1 MNEDTLTPYL
11 VVAQQLA
18 NDLALE
24 SGLPQTSRQLPP
36 LTSLLLANLAEQGEV
51 SGRETPRLGWAILAV
66 ANAAAQ
72 HQPQQMLQAQAAWH
86 LGRAANQWVR
96 PKRVAEAIA
105 QAQRLFGEE
114 QVGWLAACQ
123 WQQYALPWTIPDFSE
138 ATRQLSQALHQLEA
152 AQFDHWLPH
161 CRLSLAYAHIL
172 TNGHTQANQ
181 LLQAC
186 ESAFA
191 DWPFERACCWLF
203 RASSLRRRDQ
213 HPQAIDYLQQAK
225 ALFVEWHAPV
235 YASMADYQL
244 ALSLWATGQDSQQA
258 EQLLAD
264 TAHKFEV
271 YDLPLW
277 TAMALNGLTAIYR
290 SSGRLAEASQ
300 TNEKARAIYQTND
313 PVPGLQAD
321 NLSDAAIL
329 ERDKGN
335 YSQALFYL
343 FQAEKLYEQLA
354 SSRHFVAFTQM
365 LFGNIYTLA
374 GRYQRALQFLEKA
387 LTYYQQANLPDRL
400 AQCQIY
406 LSHVWQQLGQFAQA
420 HHYLQQALTYY
431 QDNRQ
436 PTWHITTLNRQAHIF
451 LEEERHDEAIK
462 SLVETVAL
470 ARQQGEQPYL
480 ASALRLLGEVKLAQG
495 DPAGAYPLLCEA
507 NQILEALEI
516 VVEQLFCHLAFGDY
530 FYNQQHW
537 QEAKAA
543 WQKALALNQ
552 TGLLEVEWRAYGGL
566 AKLAERDGQWE
577 IALTHYYQL
586 GEALEKMYH
595 DFWQANLYLSR
606 PEHSLAPAI
615 RLAIARSGHTDCL
628 VFIEQSKA
636 QIVTRQLL
644 NPGPTLPHNQQHLA
658 LKGEINWLKSQIR
671 INWESRPGRIRPGEE
686 LQLAQQLQNKIA
698 LYDQLVS
705 QLERSQ
711 QPAFGFI
718 PPFHWPQFQRLANA
732 ILGFKWVAI
741 NYYLQK
747 DTLCY
752 AFLTPDGC
760 QSGQRELSA
769 DVSFILEELLDS
781 GRDISHLTDSDLTTL
796 GEWLFPASLRPHL
809 QSDTTLLISPHGALH
824 RLPWPILLIRE
835 KPLVTTAIPVIV
847 PSFHHLARLWQRSV
861 TSPQSSERGLL
872 IAISDFQGRHTPL
885 PEVSH
890 EAATLNNLLG
900 YCHQLRDEEAT
911 WQKVQEYG
919 SPAGLS
925 AYQFLHI
932 ASHAFHDHHTGRI
945 SGLALYDQDIWHD
958 ELWQLAPLPPLVT
971 LSACSGNQSLIRSG
985 DEPIGLAT
993 TCLAAGAQTVL
1004 GSLWPIED
1012 NGLTNLMTTFYKNYL
1027 VSPKPALSLALSQRQ
1042 AWRQH
1047 RPVKHWGGFIC
1058 VGQP

>member
-1 MNEDTLTPYL
+1 MNEDIVAPYL

-18 NDLALE
+18 HDLALE
-24 SGLPQTSRQLPP
+24 SVLAQTSRQLPP
-36 LTSLLLANLAEQGEV
+36 LTLPLLTNLAERGEV
-51 SGRETPRLGWAILAV
+51 TGRENPRLGWAILAV
-66 ANAAAQ
+66 AHAAA
-72 HQPQQMLQAQAAWH
+72 HHHPQQQLQAQAAWH
-86 LGRAANQWVR
+86 LARAANQWVR
-96 PKRVAEAIA
+96 PQRVAEAIT
-105 QAQRLFGEE
+105 QAQRLFW
-114 QVGWLAACQ
+114 QNQPGWLAACQ
-123 WQQYALPWTIPDFSE
+123 WQQYALPWTIPNFSE
-138 ATRQLSQALHQLEA
+138 AISQLSQALQQLEA
-152 AQFDHWLPH
+152 AGFDHWLPY

-172 TNGHTQANQ
+172 TNDHAQANQ

-191 DWPFERACCWLF
+191 DQPFERACCWLF

-213 HPQAIDYLQQAK
+213 HPQAIDYLQRAK
-225 ALFVEWHAPV
+225 ALFIEWHAPV
-235 YASMADYQL
+235 YASMADYQW
-244 ALSLWATGQDSQQA
+244 ALSLWASGQDSQQA
-258 EQLLAD
+258 EQLLTDA
-264 TAHKFEV
+264 AQKFEV

-321 NLSDAAIL
+321 NLSEAAIL

-335 YSQALFYL
+335 YPQALFYL

-354 SSRHFVAFTQM
+354 SGRHFVAFTQM
-365 LFGNIYTLA
+365 LAGNIYTLA
-374 GRYQRALQFLEKA
+374 GRYQRALQFM
-387 LTYYQQANLPDRL
+387 
-400 AQCQIY
+400 
-406 LSHVWQQLGQFAQA
+406 
-420 HHYLQQALTYY
+420 
-431 QDNRQ
+431 
-436 PTWHITTLNRQAHIF
+436 
-451 LEEERHDEAIK
+451 
-462 SLVETVAL
+462 
-470 ARQQGEQPYL
+470 
-480 ASALRLLGEVKLAQG
+480 
-495 DPAGAYPLLCEA
+495 
-507 NQILEALEI
+507 

-530 FYNQQHW
+530 FSGQQRW
-537 QEAKAA
+537 PEAQSA
-543 WQKALALNQ
+543 WQKALDLNH

-577 IALTHYYQL
+577 MALTHYYQL

-644 NPGPTLPHNQQHLA
+644 YPGPPLPHNQQHLA

-671 INWESRPGRIRPGEE
+671 VNWESRPGRIRPGEE
-686 LQLAQQLQNKIA
+686 LRLAQQLKSKSE
-698 LYDQLVS
+698 LYDQMTS
-705 QLERSQ
+705 QLERAE
-711 QPAFGFI
+711 QPVLGFI
-718 PPFHWPQFQRLANA
+718 PPFQWQQFQRLANTL
-732 ILGFKWVAI
+732 LGFHWVAI

-752 AFLTPDGC
+752 ALLTPDGC

-796 GEWLFPASLRPHL
+796 GEWLFPPAIRPYL

-824 RLPWPILLIRE
+824 QLPWPILLIRE

-847 PSFHHLARLWQRSV
+847 PSFHHLALLWQRAV
-861 TSPQSSERGLL
+861 ASPHSSERGLL
-872 IAISDFQGRHTPL
+872 IAISDFQGRHSPL
-885 PEVSH
+885 PEVSR
-890 EAATLNNLLG
+890 EAEAIHSLLG
-900 YCHQLRDEEAT
+900 YCHQLRDKEAT
-911 WQKVQEYG
+911 WQNVQLCG
-919 SPAGLS
+919 DPAGLS
-925 AYQFLHI
+925 AYQFLHV

-958 ELWQLAPLPPLVT
+958 ELWQIAPLPPLVT

-985 DEPIGLAT
+985 DEPTGLAT

-1027 VSPKPALSLALSQRQ
+1027 ILPKPALSLALSQRQ

>member
-1 MNEDTLTPYL
+1 MNEDIVAPYL

-18 NDLALE
+18 HDLALE
-24 SGLPQTSRQLPP
+24 SVLAQTSRQLPP
-36 LTSLLLANLAEQGEV
+36 LTLPLLTNLAERGEV
-51 SGRETPRLGWAILAV
+51 TGRENPRLGWAILAV
-66 ANAAAQ
+66 AHAAA
-72 HQPQQMLQAQAAWH
+72 HHHPQQQLQAQAAWH
-86 LGRAANQWVR
+86 LARAANQWVR
-96 PKRVAEAIA
+96 PQRVAEAIT
-105 QAQRLFGEE
+105 QAQRLFG
-114 QVGWLAACQ
+114 QNQPGWLAACQ
-123 WQQYALPWTIPDFSE
+123 WQQYALPWTIPNFSE
-138 ATRQLSQALHQLEA
+138 AISQLSQALQQLEA
-152 AQFDHWLPH
+152 AGFDHWLPY

-172 TNGHTQANQ
+172 TNDHAQANQ

-191 DWPFERACCWLF
+191 DQPFERACCWLF

-213 HPQAIDYLQQAK
+213 HPQAIDYLQRAK
-225 ALFVEWHAPV
+225 ALFIEWHAPV
-235 YASMADYQL
+235 YASMADFQW
-244 ALSLWATGQDSQQA
+244 ALSLWASGQDSQQA
-258 EQLLAD
+258 EQLLTDA
-264 TAHKFEV
+264 AQKFEV

-300 TNEKARAIYQTND
+300 TNEKARTIYQTND

-321 NLSDAAIL
+321 NLSEAAIL

-335 YSQALFYL
+335 YPQALFYL

-354 SSRHFVAFTQM
+354 SGRHFVAFTQM
-365 LFGNIYTLA
+365 LAGNIYTLA

-406 LSHVWQQLGQFAQA
+406 LSHVWQQLGRFDQA
-420 HHYLQQALTYY
+420 HHHLQQALAYY
-431 QDNRQ
+431 QANHQ
-436 PTWHITTLNRQAHIF
+436 STWHIITLNRQARIF
-451 LEEERHDEAIK
+451 LEEARLDEAAK
-462 SLVETVAL
+462 GLVETMAL

-480 ASALRLLGEVKLAQG
+480 ASTLRLLGEVKLAQG
-495 DPAGAYPLLCEA
+495 DPAGAYPLLCESH
-507 NQILEALEI
+507 QIFETLEM

-530 FYNQQHW
+530 FSGQQRW
-537 QEAKAA
+537 PEAQSA
-543 WQKALALNQ
+543 WQKALDLNH

-577 IALTHYYQL
+577 MALTHYYQL

-644 NPGPTLPHNQQHLA
+644 YPGPPLPHNQQHLA

-671 INWESRPGRIRPGEE
+671 VNWESRPGRIRPGEE
-686 LQLAQQLQNKIA
+686 LRLAQQLKSKSE
-698 LYDQLVS
+698 LYDQMTS
-705 QLERSQ
+705 QLERAE
-711 QPAFGFI
+711 QPVLGFI
-718 PPFHWPQFQRLANA
+718 PPFQWQQFQRLANTL
-732 ILGFKWVAI
+732 LGFHWVAI

-752 AFLTPDGC
+752 ALLTPDGC

-796 GEWLFPASLRPHL
+796 GEWLFPPAIRPYL

-824 RLPWPILLIRE
+824 QLPWPILLIRE

-847 PSFHHLARLWQRSV
+847 PSFHHLALLWQRAV
-861 TSPQSSERGLL
+861 ASPHSSERGLL
-872 IAISDFQGRHTPL
+872 IAISDFQGRHSPL
-885 PEVSH
+885 PEVSR
-890 EAATLNNLLG
+890 EAEAIHSLLG
-900 YCHQLRDEEAT
+900 YCHQLRDKEAT
-911 WQKVQEYG
+911 WQNVQLCG
-919 SPAGLS
+919 DPAGLS
-925 AYQFLHI
+925 AYQFLHV

-958 ELWQLAPLPPLVT
+958 ELWQIAPLPPLVT

-985 DEPIGLAT
+985 DEPTGLAT

-1027 VSPKPALSLALSQRQ
+1027 ILPKPALSLALSQRQ